1 VPIHPDVA
9 ARLPLLMGIPSF
21 IDGFADPAVRAGHG
35 FILDIDGGPSMR
47 RSTTL

>member
-1 VPIHPDVA
+1 MPVHPDVA

-21 IDGFADPAVRAGHG
+21 IEGFADPAVRAGHG
-35 FILDIDGGPSMR
+35 FILDIDGGQSLG